1 LGAADDHGVA
11 MVVMDTRER
20 MRDSLRAFLTDECAT
35 LETIVVALAGPGG
48 EQQRLDLVQQLIRDR
63 LLVVKAKLAQGKGSM
78 DESDLTSVTAE
89 RMSGETPYR
98 GLHASL
104 VGQSNTMQQVYR
116 EIKRLSHSQATVLL
130 RGESGTGKELVAKAI
145 HLGGERAK
153 KPFVRLHCAAVT
165 ETLLESEL
173 FGHERGA
180 FTGAVEQRKGKF
192 EQADGGTLFL
202 DEIGDIPLATQVKL
216 LRVLQERGFER
227 VGGSRFLS
235 VDVRVISAT
244 HRDLE
249 AMVRAGS
256 FREDLYY
263 RLNVVPI
270 TLPPLRERAGDIPLL
285 IEHFLSRFNRE
296 NRRQVRLGRDLL
308 TLMSRYHWPGNVR
321 ELQNC
326 VERLVVMVE
335 PGQGLVTFDTIPP
348 SLRGYFSDMKQVT
361 SGSPGRAGK
370 DWVEGQSLG
379 ESLQEIERR
388 RLLNSLERAGWVQAK
403 AARVLG
409 LTPRQVAYKMKKYG
423 ISEA

>member
-1 LGAADDHGVA
+1 MLSVADAAEQVQ
-11 MVVMDTRER
+11 
-20 MRDSLRAFLTDECAT
+20 DSLRAFLMDECAA
-35 LETIVVALAGPGG
+35 LEAIGEALACSGSD
-48 EQQRLDLVQQLIRDR
+48 QQRLERAKQLLQAR
-63 LLVVKAKLAQGKGSM
+63 LPAVRAWLAKSRAGSDEPETSRAAGEKASRGPLQ
-78 DESDLTSVTAE
+78 T
-89 RMSGETPYR
+89 

-104 VGQSNTMQQVYR
+104 VGQSEVMQQVYQ
-116 EIKRLSHSQATVLL
+116 EIRRVSRSQATVLL

-145 HLGGERAK
+145 HLEGERAK
-153 KPFVRLHCAAVT
+153 GPFIRLHCAAVAD
-165 ETLLESEL
+165 TLLESEL

-180 FTGAVEQRKGKF
+180 FTGAVDTRKGKF
-192 EQADGGTLFL
+192 ELADGGTLFL
-202 DEIGDIPLATQVKL
+202 DEIGDIPLTTQVKL
-216 LRVLQERGFER
+216 LRVLQEKCFER
-227 VGGSRFLS
+227 VGGNRLLS

-249 AMVRAGS
+249 AMVQAGS

-270 TLPPLRERAGDIPLL
+270 TLPPLRGRAGDIPLL
-285 IEHFLSRFNRE
+285 IEHFLARFNRE

-308 TLMSRYHWPGNVR
+308 TLMSHYHWPGNVR

-335 PGQGLVTFDTIPP
+335 PGHGLVTIETVPP
-348 SLRGYFSDMKQVT
+348 SLRGYFADMKQVT
-361 SGSPGRAGK
+361 GSLHGRTGK
-370 DWVEGQSLG
+370 AQAEKQPLR

-388 RLLNSLERAGWVQAK
+388 RLLDALERAGWVQAK
-403 AARVLG
+403 AARALG